1 MTRIQSYSLVGALAA
16 LLVIAWL
23 SRERAQHSS
32 SSPPIAS
39 AAAPL
44 ERVASSADPD
54 ELFSALSSDSNW
66 KRLQSG
72 GSRFTFAYTQ
82 RPFGE
87 LELEDT
93 RLRALPDGGYALQAG
108 AFSWGSA
115 KWQDL
120 TFTLRRRVETLELRQ
135 EPSGDFKPLELNYT
149 KGRGGGLWAL
159 ALPHQPA
166 RAALLHYAPELAP
179 ESARTELLAS
189 LSLLAPQA
197 ADKPVRGNLE
207 LVLDAWQQPDWPDAR
222 ALFGDTLS
230 VGGRIEPGELGATWR
245 VEDVRVS
252 TLLFTLSGKGRIEWR
267 RSPALQLDVSGS
279 LTCRQ
284 LGANLAPSAY
294 LDEVKRFLGGASP
307 VEQAGKVELGLHVD
321 LDAEGGRREVV
332 WRLAPG
338 CGLAAR

>member
-32 SSPPIAS
+32 SSPPNAS
-39 AAAPL
+39 TAAPT

-54 ELFSALSSDSNW
+54 ELFSALSSDSQW

-72 GSRFTFAYTQ
+72 SRFTFTYTQ

-87 LELEDT
+87 LALEDA
-93 RLRALPDGGYALQAG
+93 RIRALPDGAYTLQAA

-115 KWQDL
+115 NWRDL
-120 TFTLRRRVETLELRQ
+120 SLTLRRHVETIELRQ
-135 EPSGDFKPLELNYT
+135 EPSGDFKPFEVNYT

-159 ALPHQPA
+159 ALPHQSA

-189 LSLLAPQA
+189 LSLVAPQA
-197 ADKPVRGNLE
+197 ADKPLRGNLE
-207 LVLDAWQQPDWPDAR
+207 LVLDAWEHPDWPDAR

-230 VGGRIEPGELGATWR
+230 VGGRVEPSELGATWR

-267 RSPALQLDVSGS
+267 RSPALQLEVSGS

-284 LGANLAPSAY
+284 LGANLAPSVY
-294 LDEVKRFLGGASP
+294 LDEVKRFLDGASP
-307 VEQAGKVELGLHVD
+307 VEQAGKVELSLHVD
-321 LDAEGGRREVV
+321 LDAEGGRRDAV
-332 WRLAPG
+332 WRLSGG
-338 CGLAAR
+338 CGLSAR